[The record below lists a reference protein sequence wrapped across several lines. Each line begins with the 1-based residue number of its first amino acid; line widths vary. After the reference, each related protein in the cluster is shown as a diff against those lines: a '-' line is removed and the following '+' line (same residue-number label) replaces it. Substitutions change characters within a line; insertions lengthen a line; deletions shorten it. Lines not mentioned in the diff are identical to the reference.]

1 MILDG
6 ETWMEMIKSRNK
18 TSHTYNDELADE
30 VVNKITSQY
39 HPLFVEFSGK
49 MKQLMDQDIK

>member
-1 MILDG
+1 
-6 ETWMEMIKSRNK
+6 MIKSRNK